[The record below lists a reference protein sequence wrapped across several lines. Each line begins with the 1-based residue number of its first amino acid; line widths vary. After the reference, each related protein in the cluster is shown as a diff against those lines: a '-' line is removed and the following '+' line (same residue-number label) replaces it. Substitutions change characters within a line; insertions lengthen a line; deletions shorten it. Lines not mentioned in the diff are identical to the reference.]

1 MVKNGMNSYISS
13 LTPSFSLSFSGS
25 TTFTKEAF
33 EEDWFANVEDDWKNS
48 ANLNLM
54 ISVPF
59 SSWIPFSSSQVGL
72 VGSRV
77 ALKKMDTDIEN
88 YLQSQRLSIQ
98 KSIDSIASAIAS
110 VEITKMSVELAKE
123 ALVLSRDSYKKGGQ
137 TLIEL
142 NETEKGLLNAQYQE
156 LAAQFQYISKMLDL
170 EEMLNIDMS
179 EIIKITKEKG
189 ENKNE
194 ENQ

>member
-1 MVKNGMNSYISS
+1 
-13 LTPSFSLSFSGS
+13 
-25 TTFTKEAF
+25 
-33 EEDWFANVEDDWKNS
+33 
-48 ANLNLM
+48 
-54 ISVPF
+54 
-59 SSWIPFSSSQVGL
+59 
-72 VGSRV
+72 
-77 ALKKMDTDIEN
+77 
-88 YLQSQRLSIQ
+88 
-98 KSIDSIASAIAS
+98 
-110 VEITKMSVELAKE
+110 MSVELAKE

-142 NETEKGLLNAQYQE
+142 NETEKSLLTAQYQE

>member
-1 MVKNGMNSYISS
+1 MDS
-13 LTPSFSLSFSGS
+13 
-25 TTFTKEAF
+25 
-33 EEDWFANVEDDWKNS
+33 
-48 ANLNLM
+48 
-54 ISVPF
+54 
-59 SSWIPFSSSQVGL
+59 FSSSQVGL
-72 VGSRV
+72 VGSNV

-88 YLQSQRLSIQ
+88 YLQSQRLNIQ

-170 EEMLNIDMS
+170 EELLNIDMN
-179 EIIKITKEKG
+179 EIIKMTKEKG

>member
-1 MVKNGMNSYISS
+1 M
-13 LTPSFSLSFSGS
+13 
-25 TTFTKEAF
+25 
-33 EEDWFANVEDDWKNS
+33 EDDWKNS
-48 ANLNLM
+48 ASLNLM
-54 ISVPF
+54 VSVPF

-72 VGSRV
+72 VGSNV

-98 KSIDSIASAIAS
+98 KSIDSIASAISS

-170 EEMLNIDMS
+170 EELLNIDMN
-179 EIIKITKEKG
+179 EIIKMTKEKG